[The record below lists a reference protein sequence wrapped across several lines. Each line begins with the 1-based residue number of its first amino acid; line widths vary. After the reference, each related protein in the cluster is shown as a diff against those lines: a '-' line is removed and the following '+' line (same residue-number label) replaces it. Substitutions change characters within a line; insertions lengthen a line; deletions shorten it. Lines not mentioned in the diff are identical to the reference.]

1 MIRMESSF
9 SSSQIR
15 ASFPANRSCRKKD
28 FGRKFP
34 GFFNVKAASKL
45 SKQRRPQNIE
55 GEFYVDERCI
65 DCDTCRW
72 MAPQVF
78 KRIDEQAAVYKQ
90 PLHGEERRKA
100 LQALLSCPTSSIHTE
115 SPPYDIQ
122 EVQRTFPIP
131 IDGKKLPGVYYCG
144 YHSEKSFGATSY
156 LIVHPEGNIMVDSPR
171 YTEHLAKRIE
181 MLGGAR
187 YMFLTHRDDVA
198 DHAKW
203 SRRLR
208 CDRILHSL
216 EVQIDTADV
225 EMKLDG
231 DGPWTVGPDFEIICT
246 PGHTEGSSCLFYK
259 PMKTLF
265 TGDHIAAR
273 SDKSFS
279 IFEMYNCDSVITQLD
294 NVQKLLE
301 LDFLWILPGHGRRA
315 EFKDTNEKNSA
326 LIHFLADK
334 GHF

>member
-72 MAPQVF
+72 MAPVTQVF

-100 LQALLSCPTSSIHTE
+100 LQ
-115 SPPYDIQ
+115 
-122 EVQRTFPIP
+122 
-131 IDGKKLPGVYYCG
+131 GVYYCG